1 MLQTRTQVLPECYS
15 FAQYFP
21 PALKRWYHTIPN
33 DIALFVFLYFRALL
47 SLLLDLLLKDLD
59 VVCQSGDGGLKS
71 VDILGKQLVGC
82 LVLLQDVA
90 VDGTAGQDAAKQ
102 EAEKT
107 SSEGAHWLPRRQGCR
122 LVQTASRS
130 VEAARRKRTGEYS

>member
-1 MLQTRTQVLPECYS
+1 M
-15 FAQYFP
+15 
-21 PALKRWYHTIPN
+21 
-33 DIALFVFLYFRALL
+33 
-47 SLLLDLLLKDLD
+47 
-59 VVCQSGDGGLKS
+59 VCQSGDGGLKG

-107 SSEGAHWLPRRQGCR
+107 SSEGAHGLPRRQGSS
-122 LVQTASRS
+122 VVETPSRS
-130 VEAARRKRTGEYS
+130 VEAARRKRTAGAAGEYS